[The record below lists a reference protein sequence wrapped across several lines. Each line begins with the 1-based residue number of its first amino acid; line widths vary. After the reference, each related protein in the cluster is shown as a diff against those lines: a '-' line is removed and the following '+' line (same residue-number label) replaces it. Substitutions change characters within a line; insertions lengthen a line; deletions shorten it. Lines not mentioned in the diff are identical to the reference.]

1 MLICR
6 PGDYRKANYQQS
18 NCHNYLT
25 KNIENIYVNL
35 LRIELLKS
43 MKTQSITIPE
53 FRITFYLYPI
63 GTLKSI
69 IQVSCKWIKIAYTNL
84 TKKSSAINHFFSIPP
99 L

>member
-6 PGDYRKANYQQS
+6 PGDYRKANYQHS

-25 KNIENIYVNL
+25 KNIENIYVKL
-35 LRIELLKS
+35 LRIESLKS

-84 TKKSSAINHFFSIPP
+84 IKKSFAIYQLFSIPP

>member
-25 KNIENIYVNL
+25 KNIENINVNL
-35 LRIELLKS
+35 LRIELLNS

-53 FRITFYLYPI
+53 FRITFYLYLI
-63 GTLKSI
+63 GHLKSI

-84 TKKSSAINHFFSIPP
+84 TKKNSPINHFF
-99 L
+99 

>member
-6 PGDYRKANYQQS
+6 PGDNRKANYQQS

-25 KNIENIYVNL
+25 KNIENIYVYL
-35 LRIELLKS
+35 LRIELLIR
-43 MKTQSITIPE
+43 MKTQSITKPE

-63 GTLKSI
+63 VTLKSI

-84 TKKSSAINHFFSIPP
+84 TKESYGINHFFSIP
-99 L
+99 LL